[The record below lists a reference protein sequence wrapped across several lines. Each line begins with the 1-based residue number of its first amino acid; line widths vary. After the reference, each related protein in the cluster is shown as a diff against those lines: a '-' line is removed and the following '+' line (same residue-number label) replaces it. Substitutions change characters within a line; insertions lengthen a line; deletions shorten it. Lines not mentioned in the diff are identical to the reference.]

1 MKLNKN
7 ALAIS
12 ILHCDKCG
20 AEYGVLLPDTYEE
33 YQARLLA
40 LIGWKCREI
49 AKTEGKDSD
58 CDGVL
63 LNYGEAR
70 QACFMAYLLSFP
82 LYRFFEWIEGL
93 KAKLLKKRVEYKTI
107 CVHWKHNRE
116 EGK

>member
-7 ALAIS
+7 AIVSSA
-12 ILHCDKCG
+12 LHCDKCG
-20 AEYGVLLPDTYEE
+20 ADYGIRLPDTYEE

-40 LIGWKCREI
+40 LVGWKCSEI
-49 AKTEGKDSD
+49 ARVEGRDSD

-63 LNYGEAR
+63 LNEGEAR
-70 QACFMAYLLSFP
+70 QACLAAYTVSFP

-93 KAKLLKKRVEYKTI
+93 KAKVLKRRVEYRTVR
-107 CVHWKHNRE
+107 VHWKHNRE